1 MENEKACKNKSL
13 EIIDNFLSNL
23 EDHEKN
29 TIKANS
35 IEMRQYNLKKLVK
48 IKNLTKEF
56 KIKKEKIKV
65 VDNLNLEIYKNQNI
79 ALLGGNGAGKTTTV
93 EMLIGILKP
102 TSGNIEY
109 YFNDG
114 SNHNESAQ
122 TNIGIQFQDSS
133 YPQGLSVNDVIYS
146 MNKIYGNKSSPEE
159 LQKLIKIF
167 GVDEF
172 INNKASFLS
181 GGQHQRLNALLAIIN
196 KPKLLILDELSTG
209 LDIKIKTRLV
219 SFLNDYIKE
228 IDCTL
233 ILISHD
239 INEIEIL
246 ADRIIIMN
254 KGRIVFDALKTEI
267 IEKYGSI
274 SQCLKEYI

>member
-1 MENEKACKNKSL
+1 MENEKVCKNKSL

-114 SNHNESAQ
+114 LNHNESAQ

-146 MNKIYGNKSSPEE
+146 MNKIYGNKSSAEE

-172 INNKASFLS
+172 INNKASSLS

-254 KGRIVFDALKTEI
+254 KGRIVLDALKSEI
-267 IEKYGSI
+267 IEKYG
-274 SQCLKEYI
+274 